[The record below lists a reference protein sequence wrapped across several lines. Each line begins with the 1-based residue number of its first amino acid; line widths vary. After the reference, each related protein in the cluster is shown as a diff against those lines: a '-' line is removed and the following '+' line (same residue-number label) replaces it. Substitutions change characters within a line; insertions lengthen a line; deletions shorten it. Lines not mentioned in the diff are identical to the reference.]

1 MMEHFPF
8 NHVVIDDFF
17 PLEKARKLSEEFP
30 DYDDSS
36 WFYYNNPL
44 EKKKTNNSWLDF
56 PPETYKTFSFL
67 NSCEFIKSL
76 CEKTEIKKLYPDI
89 GLHGGGWHIHS
100 RGGKLNIHLD
110 YSIHPKTG
118 LQRKLNL
125 ILYLT
130 EGWKP
135 EWGGGLELWSHN
147 PETKLPLKQE
157 KVIDNVFNRAILFD
171 TTQNS
176 WHGLPQPLDC
186 PEGIYRKSIAVYYM
200 TDPPN
205 NTDPRNRA
213 LYAPTKDQQN
223 NKEVLDLIQQ
233 RIIWKGKN
241 NYA

>member
-44 EKKKTNNSWLDF
+44 EKKKTNNNWLDF

-130 EGWKP
+130 EGWKS

-186 PEGIYRKSIAVYYM
+186 PEEIYRKSIAVYYM

-223 NKEVLDLIQQ
+223 NREVLDLIQQ
-233 RIIWKGKN
+233 RIIWRSKN
-241 NYA
+241 NHA